1 MSKLNQDMID
11 ARYDTFLKAAEANEQ
26 ALKKD
31 QPVPITEW
39 TDLELLH
46 EIARL
51 NPVIE
56 TNKLASILVGILE
69 KEYNSRIK
77 ND

>member
-1 MSKLNQDMID
+1 MSKLNQDIIA
-11 ARYDTFLKAAEANEQ
+11 ARYDTFLKAAEANQQ

-51 NPVIE
+51 NPVIA
-56 TNKLASILVGILE
+56 TNTIARIMVELFE
-69 KEYNSRIK
+69 KEYNRRILK
-77 ND
+77 

>member
-11 ARYDTFLKAAEANEQ
+11 AKYDTFLKAAEANQQ

-31 QPVPITEW
+31 QPVRITEW

-51 NPVIE
+51 NSLIA
-56 TNKLASILVGILE
+56 TNTIARIMVELFE
-69 KEYNSRIK
+69 KEYNRRILK
-77 ND
+77 